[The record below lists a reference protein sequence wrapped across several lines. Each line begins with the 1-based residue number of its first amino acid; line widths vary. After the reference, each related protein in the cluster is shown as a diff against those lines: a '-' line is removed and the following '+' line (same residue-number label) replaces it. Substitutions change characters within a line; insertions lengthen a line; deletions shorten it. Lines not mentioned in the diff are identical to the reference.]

1 MKGKLGNMNQNLQGF
16 VSRLNELFDDKGLP
30 KRGRQAFLSKR
41 FKVAQP
47 SAKKWLDGI
56 NYPEMEKT
64 VEIAKW
70 GGVCVEWLLTGRGV
84 KHPIDFSRSHEIL
97 KVIDLMTLA
106 TTEEQ
111 KTILKIAE
119 ALLSKH
125 Q

>member
-1 MKGKLGNMNQNLQGF
+1 MSQNLEGF

-84 KHPIDFSRSHEIL
+84 KYPIDFQNSPEIL
-97 KVIDLMTLA
+97 KITNLLALA

-111 KTILKIAE
+111 KTVFKIVE